1 MRGSGALVS
10 LLALALFLLLKVS
23 ANPSHPFHLPANET
37 ILGHLELAEG
47 EEQCGNRDGDKKCPC
62 RECCSIWGFCG
73 TGPEYCDPQTCQ
85 SQCEVPAA
93 TGMEIE
99 GHKNVYV
106 VIIHNLKP
114 SSMFSLTVNQHA
126 TYEKF
131 LDILWASNTKANHVV
146 ATGVGVE
153 KYAKIVSN
161 HNCQNQYIQN
171 IAAKTKTLSHVRQVS
186 VAVSLAGVSTG
197 EFCYPENSQI
207 QCNGG
212 LYCPI

>member
-73 TGPEYCDPQTCQ
+73 TGPEYCDRQTCQ

-93 TGMEIE
+93 TGKRGIQGGGEK
-99 GHKNVYV
+99 H
-106 VIIHNLKP
+106 
-114 SSMFSLTVNQHA
+114 SMRGIQSF
-126 TYEKF
+126 F
-131 LDILWASNTKANHVV
+131 LNAL
-146 ATGVGVE
+146 
-153 KYAKIVSN
+153 
-161 HNCQNQYIQN
+161 
-171 IAAKTKTLSHVRQVS
+171 
-186 VAVSLAGVSTG
+186 
-197 EFCYPENSQI
+197 
-207 QCNGG
+207 
-212 LYCPI
+212 